1 MFKSIAVLKKGNFG
15 LTLIFTVF
23 QTFILKELLNN
34 NHKKN
39 IYDIKNI
46 QLPRDLNLEA
56 LTKDANLEEEAEGE
70 EVILADISILIN

>member
-1 MFKSIAVLKKGNFG
+1 MLDI
-15 LTLIFTVF
+15 
-23 QTFILKELLNN
+23 
-34 NHKKN
+34 NHENN

-70 EVILADISILIN
+70 EVVLADISILITTPLL